1 MNANFGKAGGA
12 WFSQSRCL
20 LGLLL
25 LVTTVCNHNC
35 LFAQSSNSSGESVD
49 VTYHSSVSEVRLV
62 FFATDEH
69 NQNVQKLQKGDF
81 AVIDDERV
89 IREFRSFTRSGSIN
103 LDVVI
108 LIDSSESVRP
118 QFEQVVKDVEQLIS
132 KSSWNPG
139 DKISV
144 VSFSGLDAHLV
155 CIENCRTSFRADRI
169 GPRGGATP
177 LLDAID
183 LATTL
188 LIKHRQPDVWPVVLL
203 FSDGDDT
210 ISKTSFHQVREKIL
224 ASGIQIYS
232 IDVSESKRSSNGTA
246 TLQMLAEDSG
256 GRYIGLGDGPVK
268 ILNDVMDDLRSGLRV
283 TYALPESSSEF
294 HSIRILRRAPLQTKT
309 SLYEHPVPCHAPAPV
324 TYKRPCLA

>member
-1 MNANFGKAGGA
+1 M
-12 WFSQSRCL
+12 
-20 LGLLL
+20 
-25 LVTTVCNHNC
+25 
-35 LFAQSSNSSGESVD
+35 
-49 VTYHSSVSEVRLV
+49 
-62 FFATDEH
+62 
-69 NQNVQKLQKGDF
+69 
-81 AVIDDERV
+81 
-89 IREFRSFTRSGSIN
+89 
-103 LDVVI
+103 
-108 LIDSSESVRP
+108 IDSSESVQP
-118 QFEQVVKDVEQLIS
+118 QLQRVVTDVEQLIS
-132 KSSWNPG
+132 QSSRNPG

>member
-144 VSFSGLDAHLV
+144 VSFSGLDAHLL
-155 CIENCRTSFRADRI
+155 CRENCRTSFRTDQI
-169 GPRGGATP
+169 GPGGGATP
-177 LLDAID
+177 LLDALD

-188 LIKHRQPDVWPVVLL
+188 LPRRRRDVWQVILL

-224 ASGIQIYS
+224 ESGAQIYA
-232 IDVSESKRSSNGTA
+232 IDVAYSKGSSNGTA
-246 TLQMLAEDSG
+246 TLRRLANDSG
-256 GRYIGLGDGPVK
+256 GRYIGLGNGPVR
-268 ILNDVMDDLRSGLRV
+268 ILNDVMDDLHSGLLV
-283 TYALPESSSEF
+283 TYALPDSTSEF
-294 HSIRILRRAPLQTKT
+294 HSVRILPTYNLNLQFRCR
-309 SLYEHPVPCHAPAPV
+309 SGY
-324 TYKRPCLA
+324 YSRPIGSAHQEDGP